1 MTRSA
6 REARPER
13 AVETIAEAVAAR
25 RNARLGAQL
34 QPVELVVEDD
44 VHDAGN
50 GAGPPCGGRAA
61 RHQFDPLDKVRRH
74 EIERSEEHTSELQS
88 LMRNSYAVFC
98 LQKKKHTQKE
108 QQTAVRIPHQ
118 NRTTRSRP
126 TRREYSTHVQ
136 LGQSEQER
144 PPLCITTRT
153 LIATHS
159 RVQSPQSRRHS
170 EMCNSLN

>member
-74 EIERSEEHTSELQS
+74 EIEVVVAAEAPAVDERQGPGGAEAATLDRRRAARGVRSE
-88 LMRNSYAVFC
+88 A
-98 LQKKKHTQKE
+98 
-108 QQTAVRIPHQ
+108 
-118 NRTTRSRP
+118 
-126 TRREYSTHVQ
+126 RRVGGVWQYV
-136 LGQSEQER
+136 
-144 PPLCITTRT
+144 
-153 LIATHS
+153 
-159 RVQSPQSRRHS
+159 
-170 EMCNSLN
+170 